1 MHTKKGKSMNTKANK
16 PIPKVGVASDGRTM
30 HYSVGALVQNE
41 NNEYFL
47 MDRKYE
53 PYGFAGMAGHVD
65 AGEYPLQALMREGR
79 EEMGVELHNVRPILA
94 EEVPWNHC
102 RNDGINRIE
111 IHYWHLYSARV
122 NVSDITVNEHEARR
136 WGWFTKDE
144 IRRGWYGR
152 DGVVCALTLEPV
164 WQHWFKKV
172 GIIPA

>member
-1 MHTKKGKSMNTKANK
+1 MRIKINK
-16 PIPKVGVASDGRTM
+16 PIPKIGVASDGRTM

-94 EEVPWNHC
+94 EEVTWNHC
-102 RNDGINRIE
+102 RNDGVHRVE
-111 IHYWHLYSARV
+111 VHYWHLYGARV
-122 NVSDITVNEHEARR
+122 HSLDVKVSDHETAR
-136 WGWFTKDE
+136 WGWFTAEE
-144 IRRGWYGR
+144 IQGGR
-152 DGVVCALTLEPV
+152 YEREGVRHTLKLELV
-164 WQHWFKKV
+164 WHHWFKKV
-172 GIIPA
+172 GVIIA